1 MDEIL
6 NAKIKSKGLVDKSDI
21 SGLVNNFD
29 LDKEIATLAT
39 KAELKAEM
47 K

>member
-1 MDEIL
+1 MVEIL

-21 SGLVNNFD
+21 SGLVNNSD
-29 LDKEIATLAT
+29 LDKEITTLAT